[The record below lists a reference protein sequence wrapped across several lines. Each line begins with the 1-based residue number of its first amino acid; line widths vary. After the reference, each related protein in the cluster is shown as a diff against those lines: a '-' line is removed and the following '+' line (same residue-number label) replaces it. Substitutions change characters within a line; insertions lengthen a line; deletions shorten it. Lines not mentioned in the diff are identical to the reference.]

1 MLWLNTIYIVLATF
15 LRTLTEQTNSNLID
29 YKYCYNKCFLEG
41 YINDNTQTSK
51 TTLCSSHSYDL
62 NVLQRKTK
70 RNYSTKFES
79 IINFSFSSELN
90 MPIAG
95 EIDELLN
102 FLYHRYYSLTT
113 MFVISILFLGYGYS
127 MFD

>member
-1 MLWLNTIYIVLATF
+1 MYYKEKLKEIIQLNLYT
-15 LRTLTEQTNSNLID
+15 
-29 YKYCYNKCFLEG
+29 
-41 YINDNTQTSK
+41 
-51 TTLCSSHSYDL
+51 
-62 NVLQRKTK
+62 
-70 RNYSTKFES
+70 

-95 EIDELLN
+95 EIDGLLY